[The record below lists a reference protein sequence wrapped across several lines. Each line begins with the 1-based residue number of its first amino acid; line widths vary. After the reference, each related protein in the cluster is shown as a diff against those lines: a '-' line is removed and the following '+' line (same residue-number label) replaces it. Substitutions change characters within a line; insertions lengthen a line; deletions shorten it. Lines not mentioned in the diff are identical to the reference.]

1 MTMRLPRHLPNLL
14 SLFRILLVPLLVVVL
29 LTKFDGREFVG
40 LGVFL
45 LASLTDLL
53 DGWVARRFRL
63 ETKLG
68 KLLDP
73 AADKIL
79 TAAAFISLVE
89 LNPGVVPAWMVVTI
103 ISRELAVSALR
114 SFAAAEHVVIGASFA
129 GKVKTI
135 VQVIAISLV
144 IIYNQLGEFGHLA
157 PISLWVS
164 LVVTVYS
171 GGEYFVRYAGLIL
184 AAEEAQLREA
194 EEQRAEQLPSIE
206 PRAKAG

>member
-1 MTMRLPRHLPNLL
+1 MRLPRHLPNFL
-14 SLFRILLVPLLVVVL
+14 SLFRILMVPLLVVVL
-29 LTKFDGREFVG
+29 LTKFENKEFVG

-63 ETKLG
+63 ETRLG

-135 VQVIAISLV
+135 VQGIAISLV

-171 GGEYFVRYAGLIL
+171 GGEYFVHYGRLIL
-184 AAEEAQLREA
+184 DGAGREGG
-194 EEQRAEQLPSIE
+194 
-206 PRAKAG
+206 AGD